1 MWLTCCA
8 LHNMLLEVDGLD
20 QHWDGINASTSAWEN
35 ELGNLDEADVP
46 LAISRILTPSE
57 IRDYDSSSVGNS
69 QIPDNGMRD
78 DQSVDDDD
86 SMRIDKEV
94 CNVRNLSLN
103 YFRSKLV
110 EHFDIMFWNHE
121 VHWPKWRG
129 ATPFVDLDN

>member
-1 MWLTCCA
+1 
-8 LHNMLLEVDGLD
+8 MLLEVDGLD
-20 QHWDGINASTSAWEN
+20 QHWDGINASTSEWEN

-129 ATPFVDLDN
+129 ATPLVDLDN